1 MTIYIC
7 FLARSD
13 NCSSSKPSPQL
24 HLSFLHLALL
34 NFPHWVP
41 LLLLPGS
48 PCELHT
54 LLDEFS
60 ELEEAVSP
68 HGNCHGGDS
77 VGKQGQ
83 CSSRRQGRGFEEQ
96 HNTFVDYLVLCRRRL
111 EF

>member
-7 FLARSD
+7 FLARSY
-13 NCSSSKPSPQL
+13 NCSSSKPCPKFL
-24 HLSFLHLALL
+24 PSFLHLALF

-41 LLLLPGS
+41 LLLLLGS
-48 PCELHT
+48 AREFHT

-77 VGKQGQ
+77 VGEQREG
-83 CSSRRQGRGFEEQ
+83 SSRR
-96 HNTFVDYLVLCRRRL
+96 
-111 EF
+111 

>member
-7 FLARSD
+7 FLARSY
-13 NCSSSKPSPQL
+13 NCSSSKPCPKFL
-24 HLSFLHLALL
+24 PSFLHLALF
-34 NFPHWVP
+34 NFPHWV
-41 LLLLPGS
+41 LLLPSS
-48 PCELHT
+48 PRELHT

-60 ELEEAVSP
+60 ELEEAVCP
-68 HGNCHGGDS
+68 EGNCHGGDS
-77 VGKQGQ
+77 VGEQGQ